1 MTVGNVLRAA
11 ESALNLEQ
19 GRLQKFKEIDER
31 NQALRLTYNKV
42 LLGSTDIKFWNIGI
56 YVFLKFIDAW
66 IVLFVD

>member
-1 MTVGNVLRAA
+1 MVGNVLSAA

-42 LLGSTDIKFWNIGI
+42 LLGSTDIKFSNIGM
-56 YVFLKFIDAW
+56 YVFHKFIDAW